1 MRIISGSLKGRK
13 LEGYNIDGTRPT
25 MDSIKESMFAM
36 INPLSGICL
45 DLFAGAGTLGLE
57 ALSNGCN
64 LCYFVDNN
72 RKCID
77 ILNKE
82 IEKFN
87 IKDNAITLNMDY
99 KKALKYFKDNNIKFD
114 LVLLDPPYKMIV
126 INEVID
132 YLLDNNLLNDNALIV
147 CEMDDNIEYHNKLQ
161 VYKERSYG
169 TKKVIIYRV

>member
-13 LEGYNIDGTRPT
+13 LEGYNIEGTRPT
-25 MDSIKESMFAM
+25 MDSVKESMFAM
-36 INPLSGICL
+36 INPLHGTCL

-57 ALSNGCN
+57 AISNGCD

-72 RKCID
+72 IKCINV
-77 ILNKE
+77 INKE

-87 IKDNAITLNMDY
+87 IKEESITLKMDY
-99 KKALKYFKDNNIKFD
+99 KKALKYFKDNNIKLD

-132 YLLDNNLLNDNALIV
+132 YLLINSLLNESSLIV
-147 CEMDDNIEYHNKLQ
+147 CEMDDNVEYHNKLE
-161 VYKERSYG
+161 VYKERDYG
-169 TKKVIIYRV
+169 SKKVIIYRV